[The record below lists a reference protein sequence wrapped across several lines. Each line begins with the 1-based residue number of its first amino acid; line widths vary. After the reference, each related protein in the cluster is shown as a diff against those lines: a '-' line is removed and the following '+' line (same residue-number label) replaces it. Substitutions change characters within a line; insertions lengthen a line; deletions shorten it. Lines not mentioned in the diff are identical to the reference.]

1 MALITSKCF
10 TEPVLV
16 ALKGVEE
23 ARRNFPGC
31 RFDEIW
37 ITHKKQLVDYV
48 PKKYGDYYHVG
59 LVLGRGAHNVARDK
73 LWETGRVITDL
84 GKRHGFIISAAKEQ
98 KPHRSHNPA
107 IHGLPYSA

>member
-1 MALITSKCF
+1 MALIISKGF
-10 TEPVLV
+10 PEPVLV

-59 LVLGRGAHNVARDK
+59 WCLEGELITSLG
-73 LWETGRVITDL
+73 TSC
-84 GKRHGFIISAAKEQ
+84 GKSAE
-98 KPHRSHNPA
+98 S
-107 IHGLPYSA
+107 